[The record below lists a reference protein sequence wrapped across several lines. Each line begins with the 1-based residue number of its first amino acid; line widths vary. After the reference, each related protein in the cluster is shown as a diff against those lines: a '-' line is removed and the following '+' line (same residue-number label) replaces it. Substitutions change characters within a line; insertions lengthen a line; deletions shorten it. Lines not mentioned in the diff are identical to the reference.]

1 MRGCPIPRSCIP
13 TSPSLPRFAHFCTVT
28 VHFGAKSTRTRR
40 SPRSRRGRTASW
52 GGASSSPSGSGVA
65 WSTGVSRGGLL
76 VARFHGVYALG
87 DLHLTLDGHRT
98 AAVLA
103 VPGGRLSHGDCCAL
117 HGVGGG
123 GGAFWDL
130 TVPGHGGRRRRGQL
144 RVHATTTFRPHD
156 LAVVGGLPCTSL
168 PRAIADAA
176 QVLDRRRMANV
187 LAEAERRRL
196 LHLAALRE
204 AMERVKHRP
213 TPAHALLVH
222 VLTEHLRHG
231 AQLTRSE
238 VEEALREIAVRAGLP
253 APLMNRVI
261 GGDELDAWWP
271 DVGLG
276 IEVDSWEFH
285 DHRRSFV
292 TDRAKL
298 RRLFLRGVVVL
309 PYAAADLVHR
319 PQLVAPELAALRR
332 QAVTL
337 RRSAA

>member
-1 MRGCPIPRSCIP
+1 MPHPAQLHP
-13 TSPSLPRFAHFCTVT
+13 DVPLPPEVRALLHRDGALRRE
-28 VHFGAKSTRTRR
+28 VHADAAIAAFTQGQDGVVARR
-40 SPRSRRGRTASW
+40 QLLAVGLARRVVDRR
-52 GGASSSPSGSGVA
+52 VA
-65 WSTGVSRGGLL
+65 GGLL

-103 VPGGRLSHGDCCAL
+103 VRGGRLSHGDCCAL

-130 TVPGHGGRRRRGQL
+130 TVPGHGGRRRRGRL
-144 RVHATTTFRPHD
+144 RVHATTTFRPRD

-187 LAEAERRRL
+187 LAETERRGL

-204 AMERVKHRP
+204 VMERVKHRP
-213 TPAHALLVH
+213 TRAHALLVH

-238 VEEALREIAVRAGLP
+238 VEEALREIAERAGLP

-261 GGDELDAWWP
+261 GGAELDAWWP

-285 DHRRSFV
+285 DHRRAFV
-292 TDRAKL
+292 ADRAKL
-298 RRLFLRGVVVL
+298 RHLFLRGVLVL

-319 PQLVAPELAALRR
+319 PDLVAAELAALRR
-332 QAVTL
+332 QAATM
-337 RRSAA
+337 RRTAA

>member
-1 MRGCPIPRSCIP
+1 MDAAIAAFTQGQHGVVGRRQLLAVGLGR
-13 TSPSLPRFAHFCTVT
+13 RTVDRRL
-28 VHFGAKSTRTRR
+28 ST
-40 SPRSRRGRTASW
+40 
-52 GGASSSPSGSGVA
+52 
-65 WSTGVSRGGLL
+65 GLL
-76 VARFHGVYALG
+76 VPRFHGVYAPG

-130 TVPGHGGRRRRGQL
+130 TVPRNGGRRRHDHL
-144 RVHATTTFRPHD
+144 RVHTSTTLRPRD
-156 LAVVGGLPCTSL
+156 LAVVNGLPCTSL

-187 LAEAERRRL
+187 LAEAERRGL
-196 LHLAALRE
+196 LHLAALRDV
-204 AMERVKHRP
+204 MERVKHRP
-213 TPAHALLVH
+213 TRAHALLVH

-238 VEEALREIAVRAGLP
+238 VEDALHGIAVRADLP

-285 DHRRSFV
+285 DHRRAFV

-298 RRLFLRGVVVL
+298 RRLFLNGVLAL

-319 PQLVAPELAALRR
+319 PELVAAELAALRR
-332 QAVTL
+332 QAATV